1 MKTALSYAA
10 GIATVAASHASGRIG
25 FALGVITTLFAL
37 IAFLASRR
45 RAQWAAKFILR
56 VSGPSEVRFSVAEKA
71 KSEKPAQVEKPKSRI
86 FAQVVQGL
94 KSLGADKE
102 SAQFA
107 AGQATMRL
115 PDGDLDSTFKLAVQI
130 LSQKAA

>member
-1 MKTALSYAA
+1 MKTLLSYAA

-25 FALGVITTLFAL
+25 FGFGVLTTLFAL
-37 IAFLASRR
+37 AAFLASRE
-45 RAQWAAKFILR
+45 RARWAAKFILR
-56 VSGPSEVRFSVAEKA
+56 VAGPSEIRLKPTREKTA
-71 KSEKPAQVEKPKSRI
+71 PVEKPKSRV
-86 FAQVVQGL
+86 FAQVVMGL
-94 KSLGADKE
+94 KSLGADRE

-130 LSQKAA
+130 LSQKVA